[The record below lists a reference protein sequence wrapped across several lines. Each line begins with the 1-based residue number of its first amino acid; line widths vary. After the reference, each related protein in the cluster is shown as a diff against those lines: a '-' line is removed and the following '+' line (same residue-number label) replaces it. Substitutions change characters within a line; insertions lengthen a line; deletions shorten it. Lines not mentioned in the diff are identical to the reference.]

1 MKHLLLSLC
10 LLFSLFVGVSG
21 QEICSC
27 EIPTA
32 SRVSRLAAADQALT
46 NAPASEAQILAKR
59 FPFGLPRAAADA
71 SGETMLLQLEWVTW
85 YDNDLRVPLWVGYEL
100 NKADAKAKV
109 FPR

>member
-46 NAPASEAQILAKR
+46 NAPASEAQILAR
-59 FPFGLPRAAADA
+59 HFPFGLPRAAAG
-71 SGETMLLQLEWVTW
+71 SHSLTV
-85 YDNDLRVPLWVGYEL
+85 
-100 NKADAKAKV
+100 
-109 FPR
+109 